1 MGSYLEYTRV
11 PPQLVE
17 PLVLAVLGSLHIRL
31 SSLWGPASEAL
42 AAALE
47 HAPDQAWPPVLAAL
61 AAAQGGFL
69 TGADRGVPPEG
80 MWVFSA
86 SPTSGCRDQQRDWCG
101 VLPHRPAL
109 SGSRAAVGDHPT
121 QDPAE
126 TTSCIVAVA
135 HAVHQRQLLPASG
148 LCRQAGHFRCY
159 FLHTVRRADR
169 VRWQRQDRLTL
180 CQLPDAPP
188 AMYEAKS

>member
-1 MGSYLEYTRV
+1 MGSYLEYKRV

-86 SPTSGCRDQQRDWCG
+86 SPTSGCRDQQRDWCR
-101 VLPHRPAL
+101 VLPHRPAQ
-109 SGSRAAVGDHPT
+109 GRSRETVLPLATT
-121 QDPAE
+121 QRRIQEKTPPA
-126 TTSCIVAVA
+126 
-135 HAVHQRQLLPASG
+135 LLPSLMRYTRGSDSFCQQAACAVRLGMADALSCTQSAEQIESG
-148 LCRQAGHFRCY
+148 GSARTA
-159 FLHTVRRADR
+159 
-169 VRWQRQDRLTL
+169 
-180 CQLPDAPP
+180 
-188 AMYEAKS
+188 